1 MSLSRQEILLVD
13 YFAQYISDH
22 KKQLL
27 EKVLNERT
35 RHVTVVLED
44 IFQSQNASAA
54 VRTCECMGIQDIHI
68 IENTTK
74 YEVNK
79 YVLKGSYKWENLIRY
94 HKRGVNNTEV
104 CFRHLKENGYRIYA
118 TDPAEANKSI
128 HDIDVQHSKVALVFG
143 NELHGLSEYALAH
156 ADEKV
161 KIPMYGFTESL
172 NISASVAISL
182 STLIAKLK
190 HEQENYGLSVTEKNE
205 LRLAWYRKMVKRSQI
220 IEKEFLRTN
229 P

>member
-13 YFAQYISDH
+13 YFAQYISEH
-22 KKQLL
+22 KKQLV
-27 EKVLNERT
+27 EKVLRERT

-54 VRTCECMGIQDIHI
+54 VRTCECMGIQDVHI

-94 HKRGVNNTEV
+94 HRQGINNTEE
-104 CFRHLKENGYRIYA
+104 CFNHLKDNGYRIYA
-118 TDPAEANKSI
+118 TDPSEDNISV
-128 HDIDVQHSKVALVFG
+128 HDIDFKSKVALVFG
-143 NELHGLSEYALAH
+143 NELNGLSAYALKH
-156 ADEKV
+156 ADQKI
-161 KIPMYGFTESL
+161 KIPMYGFTESF
-172 NISASVAISL
+172 NISASVAICL
-182 STLIAKLK
+182 STVISKLK
-190 HEQENYGLSVTEKNE
+190 REQEEVGLSVNEKDE
-205 LRLAWYRKMVKRSQI
+205 LRLAWYRKMVKRSSI
-220 IEKEFLRTN
+220 LEKEFLRLN

>member
-1 MSLSRQEILLVD
+1 MPLSRQEQLLLEH
-13 YFAQYISDH
+13 FAQYISGH
-22 KKQLL
+22 KKSVL

-35 RHVTVVLED
+35 RQVTVVLED

-68 IENTTK
+68 IENTTR

-94 HKRGVNNTEV
+94 KRKGINNTEA
-104 CFRHLKENGYRIYA
+104 CFAALKERGYTLYA
-118 TDPAEANKSI
+118 TDPAEDNMSVY
-128 HDIDVQHSKVALVFG
+128 DVDPCSGKVAFIFG
-143 NELHGLSEYALAH
+143 NELEGLSPYALAN
-156 ADEKV
+156 ADHRV
-161 KIPMYGFTESL
+161 RIPMYGFTESL
-172 NISASVAISL
+172 NISASVAICL
-182 STLIAKLK
+182 SSAIAKLK
-190 HEQENYGLSVTEKNE
+190 MGQEKFGLSVEEKDQ
-205 LRLAWYRKMVKRSQI
+205 LRLAWYRKMVKRSEI

>member
-1 MSLSRQEILLVD
+1 MSLSRQEILLVN
-13 YFAQYISDH
+13 YFAQYISEH

-27 EKVLNERT
+27 EKVLNQRT
-35 RHVTVVLED
+35 RYVTVVLED

-94 HKRGVNNTEV
+94 QNLGGNNTDA

-118 TDPAEANKSI
+118 TDPSEENMSI
-128 HDIDVQHSKVALVFG
+128 HDIDVSQSKVALVFG
-143 NELHGLSEYALAH
+143 NELGGLSDYALTH
-156 ADEKV
+156 ADAKI

-190 HEQENYGLSVTEKNE
+190 HKQEKYGLSVTEKDE
-205 LRLAWYRKMVKRSQI
+205 LRLTWYRKMVKRSQI
-220 IEKEFLRTN
+220 LEKEFLRTN

>member
-22 KKQLL
+22 KKELL

-79 YVLKGSYKWENLIRY
+79 YVLKGSYKWVDLIRH
-94 HKRGVNNTEV
+94 HKRGINNTAD
-104 CFRHLKENGYRIYA
+104 CFRQLKENGYHIYA
-118 TDPAEANKSI
+118 TDPSEENMSI
-128 HDIDVQHSKVALVFG
+128 HDVAVIHSKVALVFG
-143 NELHGLSEYALAH
+143 NELNGISEYARDQ
-156 ADEKV
+156 ADGKV

-182 STLIAKLK
+182 SAVITKLK
-190 HEQENYGLSVTEKNE
+190 HEQEKYGLSVNEKDE
-205 LRLAWYRKMVKRSQI
+205 LRLAWYRKMVKRSGI